1 MQITYEKLTEVSDLA
16 EVSAT
21 TYVLVEED
29 GVIKKILSDN
39 LFNEVSNDE
48 T

>member
-1 MQITYEKLTEVSDLA
+1 MLINFVELSEVSDA
-16 EVSAT
+16 TVSAT

-29 GVIKKILSDN
+29 GVIKKILSDK

>member
-1 MQITYEKLTEVSDLA
+1 MLINFVELSEVSDTT
-16 EVSAT
+16 VSAT